1 MGELNVPLK
10 TFLRQHRLQIDP
22 ETPALGPYARLP
34 SRRGRR
40 VTQEELAE
48 CIGISRVWYA
58 TLESSAAVRTSSA
71 LLDRLAAA
79 LMVSARE
86 RAALFDLAMP
96 DLKLAEAAGALR
108 RAQDDSASGPLR

>member
-1 MGELNVPLK
+1 MNVPLK
-10 TFLRQHRLQIDP
+10 TFLKKHRLQIDP
-22 ETPALGPYARLP
+22 EAPALGPYARLP

-58 TLESSAAVRTSSA
+58 TLESSTAVRTSSA
-71 LLDRLAAA
+71 LLNRLAAA
-79 LMVSARE
+79 LMVSDPE

-96 DLKLAEAAGALR
+96 ELKLAEAARALR
-108 RAQDDSASGPLR
+108 RQVQDDGSLTR